1 VMMEIRFLFFL
12 NNLGNVFRYVANKY
26 IEK

>member
-1 VMMEIRFLFFL
+1 MEIRFLFFL